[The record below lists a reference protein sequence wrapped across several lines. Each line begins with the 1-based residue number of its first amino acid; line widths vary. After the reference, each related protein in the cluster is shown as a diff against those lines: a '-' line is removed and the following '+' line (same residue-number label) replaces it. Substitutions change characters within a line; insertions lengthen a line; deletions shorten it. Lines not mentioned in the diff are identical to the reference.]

1 MYYEHKVVIKLKV
14 RTLVDEVSP
23 KDVEKELENNAWWDY
38 DIEDTSL
45 ITPVE
50 VVAKLKERI
59 RLRGV
64 TAFKCDGYTNFALEL
79 LDVIKSDLED
89 FQEAYQEVL

>member
-1 MYYEHKVVIKLKV
+1 MYYEHKVVIKLTV
-14 RTLVDEVSP
+14 RTLADEVSP
-23 KDVEKELENNAWWDY
+23 KDVEKELENNAWDY

-50 VVAKLKERI
+50 VVAKIEEHI

-64 TAFKCDGYTNFALEL
+64 NAFKCDGYANFALEL
-79 LDVIKSDLED
+79 LDVIKADLED
-89 FQEAYQEVL
+89 FQEAYQEAL